1 MADKIVRSHSD
12 AGKAVLPK
20 RFLTDLSRVFA
31 KEGYRIYQGRNEVR
45 VVPVNERKIV
55 IKKYGKP
62 PIFNR
67 IFYSLGIRVPKSV
80 RSYKN
85 AQEILARGFRT
96 PQPLAQEIHYHNG
109 LLGDSY
115 FVSEWAEGRSL
126 AAVRKTGTL
135 VRSFA
140 RYTAQLH
147 EAGMMHRD
155 YILSNVLFTME
166 NNRFKFELIDI
177 NRFIFQKGPLDY
189 FHVCVNLM
197 QPFHEDR
204 RIRVFV
210 TTYARAR
217 QMDEKKLVLWVLRF
231 RHLRNRYSQL
241 KKWLRKL
248 PGAHYFTRKAEG
260 RRRRRR

>member
-1 MADKIVRSHSD
+1 MADRIVRSHTP
-12 AGKAVLPK
+12 AAKAILPE
-20 RFLTDLSRVFA
+20 RFFTDLPGVFS
-31 KEGYRIYQGRNEVR
+31 KEGRCIYRGRNEVR
-45 VVPVNERKIV
+45 ILPIGPKTIV
-55 IKKYGKP
+55 IKKYGNP
-62 PIFNR
+62 PIFNWVL
-67 IFYSLGIRVPKSV
+67 YSLGIRTPKV
-80 RSYKN
+80 IRSYKN

-96 PQPLAQEIHYHNG
+96 PRPLAQEIHYHNG

-126 AAVRKTGTL
+126 AVVRKTGTL
-135 VRSFA
+135 VRALA

-147 EAGMMHRD
+147 EAGMMHCD

-166 NNRFKFELIDI
+166 NNRYKFELIDI

-197 QPFHEDR
+197 QPFREDR

-217 QMDEKKLVLWVLRF
+217 QMNEKRLVWWVLRF
-231 RHLRNRYSQL
+231 RHLRNGYSQL
-241 KKWLRKL
+241 KKLLRKL
-248 PGAHYFTRKAEG
+248 PGAHYFTRKAKRLKK
-260 RRRRRR
+260 RR